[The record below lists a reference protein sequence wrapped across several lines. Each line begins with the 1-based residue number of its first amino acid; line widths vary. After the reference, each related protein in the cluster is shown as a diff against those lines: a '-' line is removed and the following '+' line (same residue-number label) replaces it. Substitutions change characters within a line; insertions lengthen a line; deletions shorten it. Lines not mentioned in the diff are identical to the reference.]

1 MEEKIEKELIDIVGA
16 ERYTAHLIDLVSYS
30 YDASEFTSRP
40 DCAAWPETTDEISR
54 ILALANQEGIPVA
67 PRGAGT
73 GLSGLSVPL
82 KGGIILDLTRM
93 NRILRISIPDRL
105 AVVQP
110 GVVYDDLQRALEPDD
125 FFYPPDPASGKACTI
140 GGNVGTNA
148 GGLHGAKYGTT
159 RDYVLGLEVVLADG
173 AVMRTG
179 ANTMKCSSGYDL
191 TRLMVGSEGTLG
203 IASEITIKIS
213 PKPTERAAATAV
225 FDRLEDA
232 GEAVTLIMHSEVTP
246 SVLEFID
253 ANAIEALRK
262 HADFDLPPVEAMILA
277 ETDGQTPEDVHHQL
291 ERLVASFKECNA
303 REVKT
308 AKSEGEIEKMWAVRK
323 SLGGLMAK
331 VSPSYASED
340 VTVPMSRIAEFLHA
354 VHDIARR
361 HGFLI
366 LNFGHAGGGNFHPN
380 VIYDRD
386 DPDQV
391 KRLEEVLFD
400 LHKLACD
407 MGGTLTGEH
416 GIGITKA
423 RFMPLEHDPVELRT
437 MRAIKKALD
446 PNNILNPGKMG
457 LD

>member
-1 MEEKIEKELIDIVGA
+1 MEETIEKALIDIVGT

-30 YDASEFTSRP
+30 YDASEFRSRP
-40 DCAAWPETTDEISR
+40 ECAVWPETTDEISG
-54 ILALANQEGIPVA
+54 ILALANQKGLPVA

-110 GVVYDDLQRALEPDD
+110 GVVYDDLQRALEPHD
-125 FFYPPDPASGKACTI
+125 FFYPPDPASGKVCTV

-159 RDYVLGLEVVLADG
+159 RDYVLGLEIVLADG
-173 AVMRTG
+173 SVMHTG
-179 ANTMKCSSGYDL
+179 ASTMKCSSGYDL

-203 IASEITIKIS
+203 IATEITLKIS
-213 PKPTERAAATAV
+213 PRPTERAAATAV

-232 GEAVTLIMHSEVTP
+232 GEAITLIMHSEVTP

-253 ANAIEALRK
+253 ANTIEAFRK
-262 HADFDLPPVEAMILA
+262 HTDFDLPPVEAMILA
-277 ETDGQTPEDVHHQL
+277 EADGQTPEDVQHQL
-291 ERLVASFKECNA
+291 ERLVASFKECKA

-308 AKSEGEIEKMWAVRK
+308 ARSEEEVERLWAVRK

-340 VTVPMSRIAEFLHA
+340 VTVPMSRIAEFLRA
-354 VHDIARR
+354 VHAIARK

-380 VIYDRD
+380 VMYDRD
-386 DPDQV
+386 DPEQV
-391 KRLEEVLFD
+391 ERLEGVLFD

-407 MGGTLTGEH
+407 MGGTLSGEH
-416 GIGITKA
+416 GIGFTKA
-423 RFMPLEHDPVELRT
+423 RFMPLEHDPIELRT